1 MWFFVDACTVL
12 YVRRY
17 VRFFREINAGLQ
29 PEKND
34 SYMVPV
40 CHPQVEDS
48 CKVRMCQL
56 EKDDSMHG
64 TSISAKGG

>member
-17 VRFFREINAGLQ
+17 VRFLREINAGLQ

-34 SYMVPV
+34 SYVVPV
-40 CHPQVEDS
+40 CHPEDDDS
-48 CKVRMCQL
+48 CKIPMWQL

-64 TSISAKGG
+64 PSVSSIG